1 MPMPTLLP
9 TVEPVIPEGYRFV
22 AVTLRDPSL
31 PVAIMGWPTKRR
43 DSPDGPIYDY
53 PITPEAVEAR
63 IRQER
68 LDVESWRVV
77 EYEDIPK
84 DRTYRDALADDGT
97 RLYHDMPK
105 AREIHREHLRSF
117 RGKALADL
125 DVEYQRAD
133 EKADKKE
140 KARVVALKQEL
151 RDITAHPGIEAAQTT
166 DELRAVWHAALK

>member
-9 TVEPVIPEGYRFV
+9 TIEPVIPDGYRFI
-22 AVTLRDPSL
+22 AVTLRDPAA

-43 DSPDGPIYDY
+43 DSPDGTIHDY
-53 PITPEAVEAR
+53 PITPEAVEVR
-63 IRQER
+63 IAQER
-68 LDVESWRVV
+68 LDAVSWR
-77 EYEDIPK
+77 EIAYEDIPK
-84 DRTYRDALADDGT
+84 DRTYRDALSDDGT

-133 EKADKKE
+133 EKGDKAG

-151 RDITAHPGIEAAQTT
+151 RDITAHPDIEAAQTT
-166 DELRAVWHAALK
+166 DELKAVWHEALK

>member
-9 TVEPVIPEGYRFV
+9 TIEPVIPDGYRFI
-22 AVTLRDPSL
+22 AVTLRDPAA

-43 DSPDGPIYDY
+43 DSPDGTIHDY
-53 PITPEAVEAR
+53 PITPGAVEAR
-63 IRQER
+63 LAQER
-68 LDVESWRVV
+68 LDAVSWR
-77 EYEDIPK
+77 EIAYEDIPK

-133 EKADKKE
+133 EKGDKAG

-151 RDITAHPGIEAAQTT
+151 RDITAHPDIEAAQTT
-166 DELRAVWHAALK
+166 DELKAVWHEALK

>member
-9 TVEPVIPEGYRFV
+9 IIEPVIPEGYRFI
-22 AVTLRDPSL
+22 AVTLRDPSA

-43 DSPDGPIYDY
+43 DSPDGTIHDY
-53 PITPEAVEAR
+53 PITPEAVEVR
-63 IRQER
+63 IAQER
-68 LDVESWRVV
+68 LDAVSWR
-77 EYEDIPK
+77 EIAYEDIPK

-133 EKADKKE
+133 EKGDKAG

-151 RDITAHPGIEAAQTT
+151 RDITAHPDIEAAQTT
-166 DELRAVWHAALK
+166 DELKAVWHEALK